1 MCDILSHL
9 QEGWN
14 ESVKNK
20 NKRNK
25 ISPYLTLVLYLASLG
40 RAGKGG
46 WSYGLSPYKAALY
59 EVKNPLLQYYGH
71 SSFAVD
77 FQL

>member
-25 ISPYLTLVLYLASLG
+25 ISPYLTLVLYLASL
-40 RAGKGG
+40 RQG
-46 WSYGLSPYKAALY
+46 WERRMVLWFVS
-59 EVKNPLLQYYGH
+59 LQ
-71 SSFAVD
+71 SSII
-77 FQL
+77 